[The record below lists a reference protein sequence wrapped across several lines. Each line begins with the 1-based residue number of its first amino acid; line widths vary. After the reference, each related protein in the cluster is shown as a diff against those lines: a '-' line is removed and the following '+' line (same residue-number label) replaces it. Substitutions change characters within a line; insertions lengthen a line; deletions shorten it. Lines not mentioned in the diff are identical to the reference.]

1 MAFKFSTGLRD
12 SMLTGSGLSAL
23 MNGGSIMWYTG
34 AQPASPDDAP
44 TGTLLAT
51 FTIPTTGLNFE
62 AAAVAGTLSKAAAE
76 NWTAVAAASGT
87 PGYFRMVSATDT
99 GVLSTTEPRIDGSIG
114 TFGADMNVSNIN
126 VVAGATETIDAFSIT
141 LA

>member
-12 SMLTGSGLSAL
+12 GMLTGSALATL
-23 MNGGSIMWYTG
+23 MNGGSIEWYTG

-51 FTIPTTGLNFE
+51 FTIAATGLNFE
-62 AAAVAGTLSKAAAE
+62 AAAVAGTLSKAVAE
-76 NWTAVAAASGT
+76 NWTAVAAATGT
-87 PGYFRMVSATDT
+87 PGYFRMVSSTDT
-99 GVLSTTEPRIDGSIG
+99 GVLSTTEPRIEGSIG

-126 VVAGATETIDAFSIT
+126 VVSGATETIDAFSIT